1 MNMKRFRR
9 NFKRFFN
16 KLGFTLTEMIC
27 AVALMGII
35 AGISI
40 PIIGASKK
48 SRTQKEY
55 RNSVNYVLGEARAVC
70 DAINDGSRTLSG
82 RVVANPTGT
91 DENRIKIQEYLN
103 LINAFS
109 HKFNIYVR
117 TNVNECH
124 LKGSGSQHNIMEV
137 VIVNVN
143 AAPPIKDLDK
153 NNTANVAGKVKV
165 SNPRSVAWIYYYD
178 KDKDDY
184 VYKYDVEREQGT
196 LMNYDG

>member
-1 MNMKRFRR
+1 MKRFRR

-27 AVALMGII
+27 AIALMGIV

-117 TNVNECH
+117 TNENECGH
-124 LKGSGSQHNIMEV
+124 LSGSQHNIMEV

-165 SNPRSVAWIYYYD
+165 SNPRSVTWIFYYD
-178 KDKDDY
+178 KEKGDY
-184 VYKYDVEREQGT
+184 VYIYDVANEKGE
-196 LMNYDG
+196 LKNYDG

>member
-1 MNMKRFRR
+1 MKRFRR

-27 AVALMGII
+27 AIALMGII

-48 SRTQKEY
+48 SRAQKEY

-91 DENRIKIQEYLN
+91 DKNREEIQEYLN

-109 HKFNIYVR
+109 HKFNIQVR
-117 TNVNECH
+117 TNKDECH
-124 LKGSGSQHNIMEV
+124 LAGSGSQLNIMEV

-143 AAPPIKDLDK
+143 ADPPIKDLDK
-153 NNTANVAGKVKV
+153 NNTANVAGKIKV

-184 VYKYDVEREQGT
+184 VYKYNVAEDQGW
-196 LMNYDG
+196 LENYDG

>member
-27 AVALMGII
+27 AVALMGIV

-70 DAINDGSRTLSG
+70 DAINDGSRSLSG
-82 RVVANPTGT
+82 TVVASPTGS
-91 DENRIKIQEYLN
+91 DDNRINIQNYLDR
-103 LINAFS
+103 INALS
-109 HKFNIYVR
+109 HKFKILVR
-117 TNVNECH
+117 TNVNECGH
-124 LKGSGSQHNIMEV
+124 LSGSHYSIMEV

-153 NNTANVAGKVKV
+153 NNTTNVAGKVKV
-165 SNPRSVAWIYYYD
+165 SNPRSVAWIFYYD

>member
-27 AVALMGII
+27 AIALMGIV

-117 TNVNECH
+117 TNENECGH
-124 LKGSGSQHNIMEV
+124 LSGSQHNIMEV

-165 SNPRSVAWIYYYD
+165 SNPRSVTWIFYYD
-178 KDKDDY
+178 KEKGDY
-184 VYKYDVEREQGT
+184 VYIYDVANEKGE
-196 LMNYDG
+196 LKNYDG

>member
-1 MNMKRFRR
+1 MKRFRR

-27 AVALMGII
+27 AIALMGII

-70 DAINDGSRTLSG
+70 DAINDGSRSLSG
-82 RVVANPTGT
+82 TVVASPTGS
-91 DENRIKIQEYLN
+91 DENRENIQNYLN
-103 LINAFS
+103 RINAFS
-109 HKFNIYVR
+109 HKFNIQVR
-117 TNVNECH
+117 TNEKECQ
-124 LKGSGSQHNIMEV
+124 LTGSRSQFNIMEV
-137 VIVNVN
+137 VIKNVN
-143 AAPPIKDLDK
+143 ADPPIKDLDK
-153 NNTANVAGKVKV
+153 NNTANMAGKVKV
-165 SNPRSVAWIYYYD
+165 SNPRSVTWIYYYD

-184 VYKYDVEREQGT
+184 VYKYNVAEDQGT
-196 LMNYDG
+196 LENYDG